1 MLTATASKHMGKL
14 FYICYITTRDSR
26 GVETLIPYGTK
37 TSSAENLSL
46 SAFLFCYVENMVKF
60 LQLNSMKQF
69 SKML

>member
-37 TSSAENLSL
+37 TSSAEIFIPYGTKTSSAEILSL
-46 SAFLFCYVENMVKF
+46 SAFQFFYVEN
-60 LQLNSMKQF
+60 
-69 SKML
+69 